1 MYIRSIWVIIH
12 GAIGAFQAAESQS
25 FILNHN
31 YQQVI
36 AEFSSTGSPTGQI
49 CESSIADKQTNTGKV
64 ISLNKAPHKTQ
75 DKFQG
80 TSSYILS
87 SNIRQLHVLTESMNY
102 TCKTCSVFV
111 TKKRY

>member
-12 GAIGAFQAAESQS
+12 RAIGAFQAAESQS

-31 YQQVI
+31 YLQVI
-36 AEFSSTGSPTGQI
+36 AEFFSTGSPTGQI
-49 CESSIADKQTNTGKV
+49 CESSIADKQTNTGKM

-75 DKFQG
+75 DEFQG
-80 TSSYILS
+80 TSGYILS

-111 TKKRY
+111 IKKRY